1 MEFLKKNRMIFIIAG
16 VAVLSVVRMLVLLL
30 GIDPVNGYSNS
41 VLWAVLQIAVC
52 AFALGLTV
60 LPVLFDKNQTPMGDA
75 KIFRVMAGFAAVVF
89 AVHLGL
95 SLVGLWNEFS
105 SAMLVYRLAIPWAA
119 IGKVLLSVLSVGFFF
134 LLCRCGTRLPSNA
147 SLLLIL
153 GPIGL
158 YMIRL
163 IDDFMTITMNPSV
176 DTYAILLLSGGLALL
191 FLSQLGRVL
200 LDGQVGRGFLAA
212 SSAAALL
219 LALSAVAATIFSL
232 LGAPVYQGLIGLSDL
247 LCDLSLMTLAL
258 SGGYLTKAVPDSP
271 RRHAMVGSAVPV
283 PRRRGRYIPKH

>member
-1 MEFLKKNRMIFIIAG
+1 MEFLRKNRMIFIVTG

-30 GIDPVNGYSNS
+30 GTDPVNGYSNS
-41 VLWAVLQIAVC
+41 VLWAALQIAVC
-52 AFALGLTV
+52 ALALGLSV
-60 LPVLFDKNQTPMGDA
+60 LPVLFDKNQAPVGDS
-75 KIFRVMAGFAAVVF
+75 KPFRVMAGIAAVVF
-89 AVHLGL
+89 AVHLGV
-95 SLVGLWNEFS
+95 SLVELWREFS
-105 SAMLVYRLAIPWAA
+105 SAMLMYRLVIPWAA
-119 IGKVLLSVLSVGFFF
+119 IGKVLLSVLAVGFFF
-134 LLCRCGTRLPSNA
+134 LLCRCGTCLPSNV

-219 LALSAVAATIFSL
+219 LALSAVAATVFSAL
-232 LGAPVYQGLIGLSDL
+232 HAPVYQGLVGLSDM
-247 LCDLSLMTLAL
+247 LCDLSLMAVALA
-258 SGGYLTKAVPDSP
+258 GGYLTKAMPVSR
-271 RRHAMVGSAVPV
+271 RRHAMVGSTVPV